1 MSNFSLTPNS
11 NPKCLTANKQPIGA
25 NRNALVFLGLI
36 FHILILLLQVEV
48 AVVDGLTDPR
58 ESLILYSVETEHEF
72 LQGRVEPQKCG
83 QVASPIPRKL
93 IAACKPTHEIHHTGA
108 QTLPAQNHGST
119 AIEKTLA
126 QLKMEVL
133 LYVDLCESVLTTSDL
148 LRLRTMRE
156 VFSAR
161 ARQSQLKPVSVM
173 ECLDKCNSRRLLF
186 AWMES

>member
-1 MSNFSLTPNS
+1 
-11 NPKCLTANKQPIGA
+11 
-25 NRNALVFLGLI
+25 
-36 FHILILLLQVEV
+36 
-48 AVVDGLTDPR
+48 
-58 ESLILYSVETEHEF
+58 
-72 LQGRVEPQKCG
+72 
-83 QVASPIPRKL
+83 
-93 IAACKPTHEIHHTGA
+93 
-108 QTLPAQNHGST
+108 
-119 AIEKTLA
+119 
-126 QLKMEVL
+126 MEVL